1 MKQHLT
7 LYVIGWGILI
17 LIIGSILIIYHTNW
31 YTFLGIFLLLWANNI
46 GLKINE
52 IQKQDHISN

>member
-1 MKQHLT
+1 MRSNIGLFVILWGVLLLT
-7 LYVIGWGILI
+7 VGSL
-17 LIIGSILIIYHTNW
+17 LIIHNSNW

-52 IQKQDHISN
+52 IQK